1 MIETS
6 KITSKQIKQDFEE
19 IVGWPYVSPGTND
32 INGIDCSG
40 AWVRCYKKHGFTI
53 LHGSNSI
60 YRKECSSTGK
70 INSSSDLRVG
80 MMVFKNRF
88 DNKEPDKYKNDGLGN
103 FYHIGCVTNI
113 NPLVITHATSP
124 NAKQDTKFNSNMNG
138 WSHWGIGNKVELT
151 ETINTD
157 ITDDGGSEIVA
168 ESGELMDKNCRVVT
182 GDKTSVNMRKTGSIK
197 GALVARIPYDSIVL
211 VTSDTGGAYVGTR
224 WKDVNGIYR
233 VQGKIYTGY
242 MAREFLEVYDENSTD
257 SSAATEE
264 TEDNDNIDNIV
275 IDEKSDLEARI
286 YNAVVA
292 TNASVEYAATLRKCM
307 YELFPEYAY
316 KE

>member
-1 MIETS
+1 MG
-6 KITSKQIKQDFEE
+6 KITSQQVRDDFEE

-40 AWVRCYKKHGFTI
+40 AWVRCYKNHGFKI

-60 YRKECSSTGK
+60 FRKECSSTGEITSK
-70 INSSSDLRVG
+70 NDLKVG

-88 DNKEPDKYKNDGLGN
+88 DGKEPKQYLNDGLGN
-103 FYHIGCVTNI
+103 FYHIGAVTKV

-124 NAKQDTKFNSNMNG
+124 NAKQDTKFNSKMNG
-138 WSHWGIGNKVELT
+138 WTHWGIGKEVE
-151 ETINTD
+151 INTID
-157 ITDDGGSEIVA
+157 DLNDGGNEAVA
-168 ESGELMDKNCRVVT
+168 ETGELQNKNCKVVT
-182 GDKTSVNMRKTGSIK
+182 ADQTSVNMRKSGSIK
-197 GALVARIPYDSIVL
+197 GDLVARIPYGSIVL
-211 VTSDTGGAYVGTR
+211 VTSDTGAAYVGTR
-224 WKDVNGIYR
+224 WEDVYGVYK
-233 VQGKIYTGY
+233 VSGKVYTGY

-257 SSAATEE
+257 LPAATEE
-264 TEDNDNIDNIV
+264 TEDKDNIDNIV

-307 YELFPEYAY
+307 YELFPEYAG

>member
-1 MIETS
+1 VIETS
-6 KITSKQIKQDFEE
+6 KITSQQIKQDFEE

-70 INSSSDLRVG
+70 INSSSDLKVG

-113 NPLVITHATSP
+113 SPLVITHATSP

-168 ESGELMDKNCRVVT
+168 TSGELQDKNCKVVT
-182 GDKTSVNMRKTGSIK
+182 DDKTSVNMRKEDNKK
-197 GALVARIPYDSIVL
+197 GALVVRVPDGETIL
-211 VTSDTGGAYVGTR
+211 VTSDSGNSYVGVR
-224 WKDVNGIYR
+224 WEDVAGIYKN
-233 VQGKIYTGY
+233 VGKVYTGY
-242 MAREFLEVYDENSTD
+242 MAREFLTVYDENSNTD
-257 SSAATEE
+257 DS
-264 TEDNDNIDNIV
+264 EDSNNIDVIV
-275 IDEKSDLEARI
+275 IDEKSDLEKRL

-292 TNASVEYAATLRKCM
+292 TNASVEYAETLKKCM
-307 YELFPEYAY
+307 YELFPEYADTV
-316 KE
+316 

>member
-1 MIETS
+1 MIKTS

-32 INGIDCSG
+32 ISGIDCSG

-70 INSSSDLRVG
+70 INSSSNLKVG

-168 ESGELMDKNCRVVT
+168 TSGELQDKNCKVVT
-182 GDKTSVNMRKTGSIK
+182 DDKTSVNMRKKDNKK
-197 GALVARIPYDSIVL
+197 GALVVRVPDGETVL
-211 VTSDTGGAYVGTR
+211 VTSDSGNSYVGVR
-224 WKDVNGIYR
+224 WEDVAGIYKN
-233 VQGKIYTGY
+233 VGKVYTGY
-242 MAREFLEVYDENSTD
+242 MAREFLTVYDENSNTD
-257 SSAATEE
+257 DS
-264 TEDNDNIDNIV
+264 EDSNNIDVIV
-275 IDEKSDLEARI
+275 IDEKSDLEKRL

-292 TNASVEYAATLRKCM
+292 TNASVEYAETLKKCM
-307 YELFPEYAY
+307 YELFPEYAD
-316 KE
+316 